1 MLRKLYKTLWEIT
14 NRDNIPKLPRGM
26 LATKY
31 NESDVSTEQWR
42 VLHRIGAR
50 DPAGIK
56 RAMKRHK
63 VDNIPDLVALLE
75 HHKPRHR
82 FSIRLEN
89 AIGRVLGGHKRDPHA
104 DDVRR
109 AFKKQFDDH
118 EHIVIKERIQK
129 ARQIYES

>member
-1 MLRKLYKTLWEIT
+1 
-14 NRDNIPKLPRGM
+14 M

-31 NESDVSTEQWR
+31 QESDVTREQWR

-56 RAMKRHK
+56 RAMKRYK

-75 HHKPRHR
+75 HHQPRHR
-82 FSIRLEN
+82 FAIRLEN

-104 DDVRR
+104 DDVKR
-109 AFKKQFDDH
+109 AFRKSFKDQ
-118 EHIVIKERIQK
+118 EVIIIKERIQK
-129 ARQIYES
+129 ARQTYET